1 MVARSIGT
9 CKRRKTAITAI
20 GSVAARIA
28 PSSSAGTNGIWCV
41 SARPAPTIP
50 AVTRTPGT
58 ARIATISQRRRRV
71 AASMFQAA
79 SKIRAGR
86 KMNSS
91 AGANS
96 FDDVMS
102 IGVATISNATTYGTP
117 MRSAMTL
124 TISATA
130 RSATIALT

>member
-1 MVARSIGT
+1 
-9 CKRRKTAITAI
+9 
-20 GSVAARIA
+20 
-28 PSSSAGTNGIWCV
+28 
-41 SARPAPTIP
+41 
-50 AVTRTPGT
+50 
-58 ARIATISQRRRRV
+58 
-71 AASMFQAA
+71 MFQAA

-96 FDDVMS
+96 FDYEMS